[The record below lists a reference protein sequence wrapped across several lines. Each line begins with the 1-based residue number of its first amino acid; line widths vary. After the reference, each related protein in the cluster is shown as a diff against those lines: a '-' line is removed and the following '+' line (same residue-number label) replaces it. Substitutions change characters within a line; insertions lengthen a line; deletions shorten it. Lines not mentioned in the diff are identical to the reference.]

1 MVLSFQHVYPMQIFS
16 MGSLIQQICIA
27 RLPGLGPTS
36 GSNDIKMIKT
46 NNAGLR
52 QGEGLPK
59 EVQRQCLYTKIF
71 KAMVKEQYVCR

>member
-27 RLPGLGPTS
+27 RLPGPIS

-46 NNAGLR
+46 NNGKAKIRRPSKGSSEAMSLHKNL
-52 QGEGLPK
+52 QGYGN
-59 EVQRQCLYTKIF
+59 RT
-71 KAMVKEQYVCR
+71 VCV